1 MRCGGRCLRTD
12 CARAVAFAGGELE
25 VRDMARP
32 GLVANLCGVLVT
44 TIFMLTWGRV
54 VWGDVQQPDWALPTT
69 NNATAQGC

>member
-1 MRCGGRCLRTD
+1 
-12 CARAVAFAGGELE
+12 
-25 VRDMARP
+25 MARP

-44 TIFMLTWGRV
+44 TAFMLTWGRV